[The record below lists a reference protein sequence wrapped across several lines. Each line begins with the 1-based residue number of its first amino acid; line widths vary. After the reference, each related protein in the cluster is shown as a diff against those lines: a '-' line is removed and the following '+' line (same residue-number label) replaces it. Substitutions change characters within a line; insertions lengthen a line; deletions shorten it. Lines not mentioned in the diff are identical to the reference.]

1 MQFKAIARYVKYSP
15 YKLRPIVDVVRGKK
29 AQYALDWLAVYPAQK
44 ATPIKKAIE
53 SAVAN
58 AKNLSQI
65 AVNDLKIS
73 EIRIDGGPVHKYFKP
88 SAMGR
93 SSIQRKRLSHI
104 VVVLEQI
111 NIVSTK

>member
-1 MQFKAIARYVKYSP
+1 MQFKAIAKYVKYSP

-29 AQYALDWLAVYPAQK
+29 AQYALDWLSVYPAQK
-44 ATPIKKAIE
+44 ATPIRKAIE

-65 AVNDLKIS
+65 AATDLKVS
-73 EIRIDGGPVHKYFKP
+73 EIRIDGGPTQKYFKP

-93 SSIQRKRLSHI
+93 SSVQRKRLSHI

-111 NIVSTK
+111 NIVNTK

>member
-1 MQFKAIARYVKYSP
+1 MQFKAIAKYVRYSP

-29 AQYALDWLAVYPAQK
+29 AQYALDRLSVYPAQK
-44 ATPIKKAIE
+44 ATPIRKAIE

-58 AKNLSQI
+58 AKNLAQV
-65 AVNDLKIS
+65 AATDLKIS
-73 EIRIDGGPVHKYFKP
+73 EIRIDAGPFHKYFKP

-93 SSIQRKRLSHI
+93 SLVQRKRLSHI

-111 NIVSTK
+111 NTVNTK